1 MATPLLFKNDT
12 SVSSIKEFVPFTMP
26 FSVSKPWNVAFMIWS
41 LVSEEP
47 EAEKTKG
54 ESSGYVAP
62 LITFPLK
69 SMVNCFCKNPI
80 ELPSA
85 VKPEDKPEETLIV
98 VPANAVSASVLSYTK
113 SKRWHVLAVVKVQK
127 YLQLSLR
134 LYSFSYIYFFR
145 FIIVW
150 FRKLI

>member
-1 MATPLLFKNDT
+1 
-12 SVSSIKEFVPFTMP
+12 
-26 FSVSKPWNVAFMIWS
+26 
-41 LVSEEP
+41 
-47 EAEKTKG
+47 
-54 ESSGYVAP
+54 
-62 LITFPLK
+62 
-69 SMVNCFCKNPI
+69 MVNCFCKNPI

-145 FIIVW
+145 FIIV
-150 FRKLI
+150 